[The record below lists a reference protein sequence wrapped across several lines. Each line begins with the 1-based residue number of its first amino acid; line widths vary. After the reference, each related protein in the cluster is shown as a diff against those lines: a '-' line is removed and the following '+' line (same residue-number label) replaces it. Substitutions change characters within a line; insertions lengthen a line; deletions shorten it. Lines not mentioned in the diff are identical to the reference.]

1 MRYLTA
7 FFFLI
12 STIALAQNDQIQ
24 DALKKYN
31 DDTVPYITVDTLSN
45 NLSDYILL
53 DTRTRAEF
61 EVSHLPNAIWV
72 GQFFKSSR
80 IENLDKSQKVVVY
93 CSIGVRSE
101 NYGEKLLEQGF
112 KTVYN
117 LQGGLFTWFDAGY
130 KVVDLNGN
138 TTHKVHTYSKKWS
151 EYIKNGDK
159 VY

>member
-7 FFFLI
+7 LFFLI

-151 EYIKNGDK
+151 DYIKNGDK

>member
-7 FFFLI
+7 LFFLI

-117 LQGGLFTWFDAGY
+117 LQGGLFTWFDTGY

-151 EYIKNGDK
+151 DYIKNGDK

>member
-1 MRYLTA
+1 MRYLTVL
-7 FFFLI
+7 FFLI

-80 IENLDKSQKVVVY
+80 IENLDKSQMVVVY

-117 LQGGLFTWFDAGY
+117 LQGGLFTWFDTGY

-151 EYIKNGDK
+151 DYIKNGDK